1 MAAGPTNPLL
11 RAAGI
16 VVTRRKPGHFVALT
30 KDGRID
36 AYLAQGGAKLPDAL
50 ERRSSIIVNNVSKGS
65 NDGTTPLLPNLGI
78 KSIDPYEIAIAMPAA
93 DGESVVSEAE
103 RNAWHMYRIA
113 YNVTL
118 TVTPFTVTGIVLLM
132 ASQDPTGLTER
143 GSELF
148 VAVFAPTVEIG
159 GVTLADTPTDTIL
172 VNRAHIRGVKAS
184 RR

>member
-16 VVTRRKPGHFVALT
+16 VVTRRKPSHFVALT
-30 KDGRID
+30 KDGRLD
-36 AYLAQGGAKLPDAL
+36 AFLTQGGLKLPDAL
-50 ERRSSIIVNNVSKGS
+50 ERRSSINVNNVTQGS
-65 NDGTTPLLPNLGI
+65 NDGSTPMLPAVSI
-78 KSIDPYEIAIAMPAA
+78 KSIDPYDISIAMPAA

-103 RNAWHMYRIA
+103 RNAWNMYRVA

-118 TVTPFTVTGIVLLM
+118 TVTPFTVSGIVLLM
-132 ASQDPTGLTER
+132 ASQDPSGLTER

-148 VAVFAPTVEIG
+148 VAVFAPTVEVG
-159 GVTLADTPTDTIL
+159 GVTLSDTPTDTVL
-172 VNRAHIRGVKAS
+172 VNRAHIRAVKAS

>member
-30 KDGRID
+30 KGGRLD
-36 AYLAQGGAKLPDAL
+36 AHLAQGGVKLPDAL
-50 ERRSSIIVNNVSKGS
+50 ERRSSINVNNVMQGS
-65 NDGTTPLLPNLGI
+65 NDGTTPLLPMPGV
-78 KSIDPYEIAIAMPAA
+78 KSIDPYDISIAMPAA

-103 RNAWHMYRIA
+103 RLAWNMYRVA

-118 TVTPFTVTGIVLLM
+118 TVTPFTVSGIVLLM

-148 VAVFAPTVEIG
+148 VAVFAPTVEVG
-159 GVTLADTPTDTIL
+159 GVTLSDTPQDTVL
-172 VNRAHIRGVKAS
+172 VNRAHIRGVKAT